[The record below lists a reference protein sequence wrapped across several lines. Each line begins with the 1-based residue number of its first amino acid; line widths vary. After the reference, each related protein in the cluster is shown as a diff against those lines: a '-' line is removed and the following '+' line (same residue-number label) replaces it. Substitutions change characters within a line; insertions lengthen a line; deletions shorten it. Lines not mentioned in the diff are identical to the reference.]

1 MPVEALVFGL
11 LGKFSSA
18 TQDVLEDIE
27 DRDDEYA
34 ESKSK
39 INQAKA
45 MLERYEE
52 LDEVD
57 AAILE
62 PLRKATGRLE
72 KMYTQAEEAQKSYE
86 ESDVSNFKG
95 IISHF
100 TGKYTDD
107 LDVLQKAVNA
117 EMIAL
122 RAFRDT
128 PLPTLLSNNTQNV
141 VKTEGGLNSVPK
153 DQPDTLRSN
162 TQRATA
168 KQFYDDVLILAQLDS
183 DDTRNFNR
191 LNSVPKD
198 ESEKEH
204 RSCSLWD

>member
-1 MPVEALVFGL
+1 MGE
-11 LGKFSSA
+11 K
-18 TQDVLEDIE
+18 
-27 DRDDEYA
+27 
-34 ESKSK
+34 
-39 INQAKA
+39 AK
-45 MLERYEE
+45 
-52 LDEVD
+52 
-57 AAILE
+57 
-62 PLRKATGRLE
+62 T
-72 KMYTQAEEAQKSYE
+72 SYE
-86 ESDVSNFKG
+86 ESDISNFKG

-141 VKTEGGLNSVPK
+141 VKTEGGLNGVPK

-168 KQFYDDVLILAQLDS
+168 KQFYDDVLILAQLDP

-191 LNSVPKD
+191 LNSV
-198 ESEKEH
+198 
-204 RSCSLWD
+204 